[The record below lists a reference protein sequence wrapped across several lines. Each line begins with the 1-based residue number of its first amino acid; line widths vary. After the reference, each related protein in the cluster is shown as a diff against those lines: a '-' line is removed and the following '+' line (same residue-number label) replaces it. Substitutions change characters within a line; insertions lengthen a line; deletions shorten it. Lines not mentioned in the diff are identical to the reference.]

1 MSYQFSS
8 GTYLESHHS
17 NKNNVSALPQFEI
30 EIKQIETD
38 DLKRKHSKNKTSRL
52 NMTELFC
59 SESYTLKSKNHDTLI
74 SLLIFFKVM

>member
-30 EIKQIETD
+30 EIKQIEAD
-38 DLKRKHSKNKTSRL
+38 DFKSKHSKKKKTSRL

-59 SESYTLKSKNHDTLI
+59 SESYS
-74 SLLIFFKVM
+74 